1 MSKKITKEYL
11 EYLEKKQ
18 PAKNTTKHCVVEDI
32 LDEID
37 DQEAQDKLRFLI
49 EDTSV
54 DKLPG
59 IKVLRLIRQIGIKN
73 MGCETTILRH
83 RRKDCICFIWW
94 KIPITFYNTT

>member
-11 EYLEKKQ
+11 EYLEKSQ
-18 PAKNTTKHCVVEDI
+18 PTKNTTKQCVMGDI

-49 EDTSV
+49 EDTGV

-59 IKVLRLIRQIGIKN
+59 IKVLRLIRQVGIKN
-73 MGCETTILRH
+73 MGSETTILRH
-83 RRKDCICFIWW
+83 RRKDCVCFI
-94 KIPITFYNTT
+94 